1 LFPHLKTVNGRFAA
15 AGGALISVVLAP
27 FVPIGLP
34 ILASGLAIFVGLRP
48 TDSPG
53 TTATAESTK

>member
-1 LFPHLKTVNGRFAA
+1 FPKPQVACSIH
-15 AGGALISVVLAP
+15 AGGANEIGLWP

-48 TDSPG
+48 AVSSA
-53 TTATAESTK
+53 TTSATESNNETVQ

>member
-1 LFPHLKTVNGRFAA
+1 M
-15 AGGALISVVLAP
+15 ISVVLAP

-48 TDSPG
+48 AVSSA
-53 TTATAESTK
+53 TTSATESNNETVQ